1 MSADTA
7 KEFEV
12 SVAARRDLAAGIM
25 AFELASADGST
36 LPPWTPGSHLDV
48 LLPGGIERQY
58 SLCSATGTGSPWR
71 IGVLREP
78 GGRGGSI
85 QLHDSATV
93 GTTLRVR
100 GPRNHFP
107 FAPEA
112 GARITFIAG
121 GIGITPIL
129 PMVSEA
135 AARGLDWTL
144 DYAGRSRQ
152 SMAFVDELL
161 ATYPERVRIHAADE
175 GQRLALGVLAADSRP
190 APGARLAVYGCGPAR
205 LLDAVE
211 EAFAGRVGVSVHLER
226 FTPKEAGAPLLN
238 GPFEVELQQTG
249 ATVTVTEGR
258 TILEAVEE
266 AGAFVLSSC
275 REGTCGTCE
284 TPIISGTADHRD
296 SVLTA
301 EEQAENRVMMV
312 CVSRAACSR
321 LVLDL

>member
-1 MSADTA
+1 MSPEQVAV
-7 KEFEV
+7 FEV
-12 SVAARRDLAAGIM
+12 SVAARRELAAGIM
-25 AFELASADGST
+25 AFELESADGSV
-36 LPPWTPGSHLDV
+36 LPPWTPGSHVDV

-58 SLCSATGTGSPWR
+58 SLCNGADTGSPWQ

-78 GGRGGSI
+78 AGRGGSI

-100 GPRNHFP
+100 GPRNHFR
-107 FAPEA
+107 FEPEA
-112 GARITFIAG
+112 SARVLFVAG

-129 PMVSEA
+129 PMLREA
-135 AARGLDWTL
+135 TARGLDWTL
-144 DYAGRSRQ
+144 EYAGRSRQ
-152 SMAFVDELL
+152 TMAFVDELL
-161 ATYPERVRIHAADE
+161 TAHPERVRIHAADE
-175 GQRLALGVLAADSRP
+175 GRRLALGMLAANTRP
-190 APGARLAVYGCGPAR
+190 EPGSKLAVYSCGPAR

-211 EAFAGRVGVSVHLER
+211 DAFAGRDGVSVNLER
-226 FTPKEAGAPLLN
+226 FTPKEASAPLQN

-249 ATVTVTEGR
+249 VTVTVAEGR
-258 TILEAVEE
+258 TILETAEE

-275 REGTCGTCE
+275 REGTCGSCE
-284 TPIISGTADHRD
+284 TSIISGTADHRD

-301 EEQAENRVMMV
+301 TEQAENRVMMV

>member
-1 MSADTA
+1 MSA
-7 KEFEV
+7 EHVEVFEV
-12 SVAARRDLAAGIM
+12 SVAARRELAAGVM
-25 AFELASADGST
+25 AFELASADGSA

-58 SLCSATGTGSPWR
+58 SLCSSKGTGLPWR

-78 GGRGGSI
+78 GGRGGSTL
-85 QLHDSATV
+85 LHDSATI

-100 GPRNHFP
+100 GPRNHFR
-107 FAPEA
+107 FEPEA
-112 GARITFIAG
+112 SARVLFVAG

-129 PMVSEA
+129 PMISEA
-135 AARGLDWTL
+135 TARGLDWTL

-152 SMAFVDELL
+152 TMAFVDELL
-161 ATYPERVRIHAADE
+161 ATHPERVRIHAADE
-175 GQRLALGVLAADSRP
+175 GRRLALAVLAADSRP
-190 APGARLAVYGCGPAR
+190 GPGARLAVYSCGPAR

-211 EAFAGRVGVSVHLER
+211 DAFAGRVGVSVHLER

-249 ATVTVTEGR
+249 VTVTVAEGQ
-258 TILEAVEE
+258 TILEAAEE

>member
-1 MSADTA
+1 MSA
-7 KEFEV
+7 ENVEVFEV
-12 SVAARRDLAAGIM
+12 SVAARRELAAGVV
-25 AFELASADGST
+25 AFELARADGSA
-36 LPPWTPGSHLDV
+36 LAPWTPGSHLDV

-58 SLCSATGTGSPWR
+58 SLCGGTSTGSPWR

-93 GTTLRVR
+93 GTKLRVR

-112 GARITFIAG
+112 GARIIFVAG

-129 PMVSEA
+129 PMVREA

-144 DYAGRSRQ
+144 HYAGRSRQ
-152 SMAFVDELL
+152 TMAFVDELL
-161 ATYPERVRIHAADE
+161 AHHPERVRTHAADE
-175 GQRLALGVLAADSRP
+175 GQRLELSVLAADSRP
-190 APGARLAVYGCGPAR
+190 GPGSRLAVYGCGPAR
-205 LLDAVE
+205 LLDGVE
-211 EAFAGRVGVSVHLER
+211 DAFAGHHGVSVHLER
-226 FTPKEAGAPLLN
+226 FTPKENGAPVYN

-249 ATVTVTEGR
+249 VTVTVTEGR

-266 AGAFVLSSC
+266 VGAFVLSSC

-284 TPIISGTADHRD
+284 TPIVSGSADHRD

-301 EEQAENRVMMV
+301 AEQAENRVMMV